1 MALEKVGVRAV
12 IEGLSIFN
20 RDARL
25 INKRLKEVTGNIQE
39 LEKTS
44 RGLTATLDDFGP
56 QLRRAGLA
64 LTALGAAGGFFL
76 FKATQLAARVETLGV
91 VTETL
96 GKNVGK
102 TKEEIRG
109 LEQAVAD
116 QGITLRAARTSIA
129 LMIQSNIDLSN
140 AVNLAAEAQNAAVIA
155 GVDSSEAFRRLVFV
169 ITSGNVRMA
178 RTLGLQ
184 VSFQDAYEKT
194 AESLGKTTL
203 ELTQQEKVQARTA
216 EVLKAGTRIVG
227 AYDAAMETAG
237 KKVTSLNLPLFA
249 DAVDVLTEFLEGIE
263 EASVAQQRGIAA
275 TVAATSAVAGLSGVT
290 LLFLSQ
296 LPGMIAGLQKL
307 GIVLTATTG
316 IVGVII
322 AAFVAMGVA
331 AVKASAESAV
341 LRRAFRDLAIEVAQE
356 NESFGE
362 YERRVFAAAE
372 GTTVWSNALRL
383 SERTGKSFNEA
394 LRILLAEQGLYNE
407 EQLEAE
413 RATIQAAIA
422 QEALVGALR
431 GVGTELRDQIS
442 DIRLSEISYRDYV
455 EQVEDLAEA
464 NDLTAIT
471 TEEFIDQVNRG
482 ISPVEILSRSV
493 LIASERHFD
502 FADAAEQ
509 SDRKLLGLLGAER
522 DAKTATELL
531 AEKLG
536 ITEEELLDVA
546 EAAGIAT
553 DKLDEI
559 PEDVEIQITA
569 QLEKEAQ
576 EKIQAELAR
585 LQLSI
590 DTELSI
596 DFGDFQAEVE
606 DINQELD
613 DLEFEKIEEI
623 AKIEAEGAEDL
634 EDIADK
640 IDDLND
646 RRGDEIF
653 RLGQLE
659 DQLDLAK
666 QKLAEM
672 GDETDELSRRSQE
685 ARVEG
690 LTRQVSEQKEAIAE
704 VIEEIGELNTATG
717 DAVTQQGQDLTELEA
732 TYLEKARALVA
743 NLDEVTEAWD
753 RQTKQLIFNLAVQ
766 RFGLDGIVTDEELD
780 AITQLAG
787 PGGLGLIDEAGV
799 ALLDTMDDLND
810 ALAEPGDQAPLI
822 TGAFND
828 IHLSMQDPKQTAA
841 DLAANIRDIGAATLE
856 LARLPRFQAF
866 GTLGLG
872 TFPLSG
878 NRAQGGPVRRGQ
890 AYRVGETGEELFVP
904 SQSGIVVPS
913 ALTKALTGLVTSATS
928 AIPVAGAGSTA
939 GAAAGGTT
947 TQNFNMS
954 INTQAPAE
962 QIAADFNLLALM
974 GERRA

>member
-1 MALEKVGVRAV
+1 
-12 IEGLSIFN
+12 
-20 RDARL
+20 
-25 INKRLKEVTGNIQE
+25 
-39 LEKTS
+39 
-44 RGLTATLDDFGP
+44 
-56 QLRRAGLA
+56 
-64 LTALGAAGGFFL
+64 
-76 FKATQLAARVETLGV
+76 
-91 VTETL
+91 
-96 GKNVGK
+96 
-102 TKEEIRG
+102 
-109 LEQAVAD
+109 
-116 QGITLRAARTSIA
+116 TSIA

-237 KKVTSLNLPLFA
+237 KKVTSLNRHIEESTRIMGELFLPLFA